1 MQGWLDFQI
10 RIAALFVLCLLHKFH
25 LFDLI
30 ISSIVLLQGLIHLS
44 CLDIGA
50 RIEVIGHCL
59 LKTWLAQLS
68 NLELIT
74 TNWRGLFWNLWL
86 FECILAFEE
95 ARLSFAGGERSLCEV
110 FLLAEVYGLLSE
122 AHGGVQESLAG
133 VGGRAEVALWT

>member
-1 MQGWLDFQI
+1 M
-10 RIAALFVLCLLHKFH
+10 HKFH

-30 ISSIVLLQGLIHLS
+30 ISGIVLLQGLIHLS
-44 CLDIGA
+44 RLDIGA

-74 TNWRGLFWNLWL
+74 ANWRGLFWNLWL

-122 AHGGVQESLAG
+122 AHGGVQESLAS